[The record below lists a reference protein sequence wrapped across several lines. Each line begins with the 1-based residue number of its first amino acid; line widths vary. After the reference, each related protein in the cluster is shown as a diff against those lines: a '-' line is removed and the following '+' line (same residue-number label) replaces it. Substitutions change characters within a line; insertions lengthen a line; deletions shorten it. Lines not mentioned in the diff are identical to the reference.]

1 MAKLP
6 SEEVEVFPTTK
17 SQSYVIGVYFGDA
30 GAGIS
35 ESLGQ
40 LFR

>member
-1 MAKLP
+1 M
-6 SEEVEVFPTTK
+6 TK
-17 SQSYVIGVYFGDA
+17 EHYNYVKVSQLLICFSIIVYFGDA